1 MRYVRFVV
9 AAPDPTSQ
17 VRQGVFQAA
26 ADLRDEGV
34 LAEAEQLALE
44 RAIAWFSK
52 HLKKPERFS
61 RKRNAAHR
69 DTRGIAWFKDTA
81 GEPLRRIRELV
92 AILEEHGR
100 PVTMLTSLRP
110 GYVVYEDEFQV
121 VAEPFAET
129 DV

>member
-1 MRYVRFVV
+1 MRYVRFVI

-34 LAEAEQLALE
+34 LAEAEVLALE

-61 RKRNAAHR
+61 RKRNAYHR
-69 DTRGIAWFKDTA
+69 DARGIAWFKDTA
-81 GEPLRRIRELV
+81 TEPLRRIREVV